1 MFKNIFSVT
10 KEQKENRKYLVFR
23 ILGLKFKKR
32 IRFGHIYLVNGD
44 KRKEVKKVKGLDI
57 EFIGHDAVVEIGCNP
72 LPKFINSRIIIG
84 TNSYIKIGST
94 DFTLKDL
101 YIRLNSSNSKVLI
114 GDNLAI
120 AGSCFITSNE
130 HNINISIGK
139 DCLFSSSI
147 YIRASDGHTIYNEET
162 REVLN
167 YPEDIKIGNHV
178 WCGNGVRILKGADIP
193 DNTVVGIGSI
203 VTKSSTSHGISSGS
217 ILAGSPAKV
226 LKTGCNW
233 SRKSI
238 EKFLEEEK

>member
-32 IRFGHIYLVNGD
+32 IEQGFIYLVNGE
-44 KRKEVKKVKGLDI
+44 KRRRLKKVKGLSVTFLGSDSVI
-57 EFIGHDAVVEIGCNP
+57 EIVGNKVPEFSNCKIQCM
-72 LPKFINSRIIIG
+72 S
-84 TNSYIKIGST
+84 NSYIKIESTEFVLSNIMIKCGRGSEVKIGKN
-94 DFTLKDL
+94 FSV
-101 YIRLNSSNSKVLI
+101 NSMVVMNY
-114 GDNLAI
+114 
-120 AGSCFITSNE
+120 E
-130 HNINISIGK
+130 PNIKISIGD
-139 DCLFSSSI
+139 DCMFSTGV
-147 YIRASDGHTIYNEET
+147 YIRTHDGHTIYNEET

-167 YPEDIKIGNHV
+167 YSEGIKIGNHV

-217 ILAGSPAKV
+217 ILVGSPAKV

>member
-32 IRFGHIYLVNGD
+32 IKQGFIYLVNGE
-44 KRKEVKKVKGLDI
+44 KRRRLKKVKGLSVTFLGSDSVI
-57 EFIGHDAVVEIGCNP
+57 EIVGNKVPEFSNCKIQCM
-72 LPKFINSRIIIG
+72 S
-84 TNSYIKIGST
+84 NSYIKIESTEFVLSNIMIKCGRGSEVKIGKN
-94 DFTLKDL
+94 FSV
-101 YIRLNSSNSKVLI
+101 NSMVVMNY
-114 GDNLAI
+114 
-120 AGSCFITSNE
+120 E
-130 HNINISIGK
+130 PNIKISIGD
-139 DCLFSSSI
+139 DCMFSTSVYLRSH
-147 YIRASDGHTIYNEET
+147 DGHTIYNEET

-178 WCGNGVRILKGADIP
+178 WFGNGVRVLKGADIP

-217 ILAGSPAKV
+217 ILVGSPAKV